1 MDDIEVETTE
11 QYYYDDVS
19 EFVERI
25 ELSTEEIILQQ
36 ICPSKLRQVRSAS
49 SAGGHSV
56 EEQGKYVSLRKP
68 HFLND
73 IKMFLYDYCTTGEFY
88 LDDSAR
94 PAAGDEDDDASQAW

>member
-1 MDDIEVETTE
+1 MDDVEVETTE

-49 SAGGHSV
+49 SAGGHSA

-94 PAAGDEDDDASQAW
+94 PAAGDEDDDVV